1 MTYIGN
7 PQGTGFSK
15 IDSQQFS
22 GTGSATAFTMRH
34 PVSQAE
40 HVAVYVNNVR
50 QDPHMAYTVSG
61 TTLTFTEAPSN
72 ATNNIYVV
80 YLGGAIN
87 TTELPTD
94 VSLGVKGGIIN
105 APSIF
110 KHGEIQTGAYFPA
123 ANTVALVQ
131 GGKEIL
137 RANNSLLELKIS
149 GTTVATVNST
159 GINITGG
166 IFDDG
171 TQITSTPTV
180 SANTQFNAGVITAH
194 AIASGNVGRTE
205 LKSNDLLSANT
216 QFDAGIIT
224 QHAIAAGNVVTS
236 KLNDAAVTG
245 AKIADNTISAAKMT
259 SAFINANTDF
269 ASALVDASNIKAD
282 AINPQHIA
290 DGAINANTMIAANII
305 DASNIKAGAVGSSE
319 LATGAVS
326 ANTKMAADVVGAR
339 ELRIGNVAAA
349 NGVFTHNAH
358 TYAKAQRSRV
368 ETVTVG
374 AANVTIDLANTNV
387 FNLTLG
393 TNSNLNR
400 PSNITVGQAG
410 TIFVSQDGTGSRTLS
425 YSSVWDFVGGTAP
438 TLTTTASA
446 VDRIDYVVFSTSRIQ
461 AVATLAYS

>member
-149 GTTVATVNST
+149 GTTVATINST
-159 GINITGG
+159 GLNISGSV
-166 IFDDG
+166 FDDG
-171 TQITSTPTV
+171 TALISSV
-180 SANTQFNAGVITAH
+180 SANTQLGSGVVTQH
-194 AIASGNVGRTE
+194 AIASGNVVTSTINNGAVTAA
-205 LKSNDLLSANT
+205 K
-216 QFDAGIIT
+216 
-224 QHAIAAGNVVTS
+224 IAAGNVVTAAI
-236 KLNDAAVTG
+236 NDQAVTG

-282 AINPQHIA
+282 AIGPQHIQ

-326 ANTKMAADVVGAR
+326 ANTKIGANIIDASNIKAAAIGISELDVG
-339 ELRIGNVAAA
+339 GVAAG

-358 TYAKAQRSRV
+358 TYARAQRSRV
-368 ETVTVG
+368 ESVTVG

>member
-94 VSLGVKGGIIN
+94 VTLGVKGGIIN

-149 GTTVATVNST
+149 GTTVATINST
-159 GINITGG
+159 GMNITGSV
-166 IFDDG
+166 FDDG
-171 TQITSTPTV
+171 TALGSIT
-180 SANTQFNAGVITAH
+180 ANTQLGSGVVTAH
-194 AIASGNVGRTE
+194 AIASGNITSTE
-205 LKSNDLLSANT
+205 LRSSGLLTANT
-216 QFDAGIIT
+216 QFASGIIT
-224 QHAIAAGNVVTS
+224 QHAIASGNVVTS
-236 KLNDAAVTG
+236 TLNAGAVTD
-245 AKIADNTISAAKMT
+245 AKIAIGTISGSKLATGAI
-259 SAFINANTDF
+259 SANTLIG
-269 ASALVDASNIKAD
+269 SGVVDASNIKAD
-282 AINPQHIA
+282 AIGPQHIQ
-290 DGAINANTMIAANII
+290 DGAVNANTMIAANII
-305 DASNIKAGAVGSSE
+305 DASNIKAGAVGASE

-461 AVATLAYS
+461 AVASLAYS

>member
-34 PVSQAE
+34 NVSQPE
-40 HVAVYVNNVR
+40 HVSVYVNNVR

-87 TTELPTD
+87 TTELPPDTTL
-94 VSLGVKGGIIN
+94 SVKGGIIN
-105 APSIF
+105 APSIHR
-110 KHGEIQTGAYFPA
+110 HGDITTGAYFPA
-123 ANTVALVQ
+123 SNTIALVQ

-149 GTTVATVNST
+149 GTTVATINST
-159 GINITGG
+159 GMNIVGSV
-166 IFDDG
+166 FDDG
-171 TQITSTPTV
+171 TALLSSVT
-180 SANTQFNAGVITAH
+180 ANTQLGSGIVTQH
-194 AIASGNVGRTE
+194 AIASGNVVT
-205 LKSNDLLSANT
+205 STINDGAVTASK
-216 QFDAGIIT
+216 
-224 QHAIAAGNVVTS
+224 IAAGNVVTAS
-236 KLNDAAVTG
+236 INHHAVT
-245 AKIADNTISAAKMT
+245 ADKIDDGTISAAKMA
-259 SAFINANTDF
+259 SGFINANTDF

-282 AINPQHIA
+282 AIGPQHIQ

-305 DASNIKAGAVGSSE
+305 DASNIKAGAVGASE

-349 NGVFTHNAH
+349 NGVFTHNTH
-358 TYAKAQRSRV
+358 TFRNAQRARI
-368 ETVTVG
+368 EAVTVG
-374 AANVTIDLANTNV
+374 AANVALDFANAQM
-387 FNLTLG
+387 FSITLG

-400 PSNITVGQAG
+400 PSNLTVGQSG
-410 TIFVSQDGTGSRTLS
+410 TIFVVQDGTGSRTLS
-425 YSSVWDFVGGTAP
+425 YSSVFDFVGGEAP

-446 VDRIDYVVFSTSRIQ
+446 VDRIDYVVRTTSSIH
-461 AVATLAYS
+461 AVASLALS